1 MNRVKKGFFN
11 NESGAVAVYVA
22 IGLVVLLGFGALA
35 LDMAHMVSV
44 KRELTKAAEAGA
56 LAGARALWPMELP
69 PDTAG
74 NLTPNCSQGV
84 NMACTTATKN
94 QVDGAN
100 LATGEVTAEAGKWDY
115 TNKQFIPGISTD
127 AIGVRV
133 TASRANV
140 PMILAQI
147 LGQGPRNMSATAV
160 AIMDYA
166 SCLGVAVLPITMEE
180 SAAFD
185 PEGFVKNINVTV
197 RMTPD
202 NTDIAGW
209 FTKPP
214 VSASA
219 STLKDYVNYQTCLD
233 LSIGTPINL
242 QNGAD
247 ASVLAAIQ
255 DQFNKCMDADGTW
268 TVAIPTVGTVKFV
281 GQDEPITNFVGLKIT
296 QVLTTTSDKKV
307 YGHLCKL
314 CEVSN
319 ALPGG
324 PKGGILAAP
333 KLVQ

>member
-1 MNRVKKGFFN
+1 MNRRKKEIIHD
-11 NESGAVAVYVA
+11 ESGAVAVYVA

-35 LDMAHMVSV
+35 LDIAHMVAV

-69 PDTAG
+69 VDTTG
-74 NLTPNCSQGV
+74 NVTPNCTQGV
-84 NMACTTATKN
+84 NAALAAAAKN

-100 LATGEVTAEAGKWDY
+100 LATGEVTAVAGKWDY
-115 TNKQFIPGISTD
+115 ATKQFITGISSD

-140 PMILAQI
+140 QTILAQV
-147 LGQGPRNMSATAV
+147 LGQAPKNMSATAV

-166 SCLGVAVLPITMEE
+166 STLGLAVLPIVIDEN
-180 SAAFD
+180 AAFD
-185 PEGFVKNINVTV
+185 ADGNVKKIDINV

-202 NTDIAGW
+202 PGDNGGW

-214 VSASA
+214 ASASA

-233 LSIGTPINL
+233 LSVGTIVNL

-247 ASVLAAIQ
+247 ASVLAAIL
-255 DQFNKCMDADGTW
+255 DQFNKCMAADGSW
-268 TVAIPTVGTVKFV
+268 TVAIPTVDTLKF

-296 QVLTTTSDKKV
+296 EVINTTSDKKV
-307 YGHLCKL
+307 YGHLVNL
-314 CEVSN
+314 TAVSN

-324 PKGGILAAP
+324 PKGGVLASP
-333 KLVQ
+333 KLVR